1 MGQKQLPVDLDTI
14 WDTLSQSTY
23 LRALGCRVLPDVEQ
37 KIMLLAHIPNVP
49 DGTAVTT
56 SRATFEVGVPELEG
70 RLHFATYGD
79 PAFEA
84 ILAHIETFDLPPCIQ
99 RLEVDVPEVPV
110 KVVGYAVAPM
120 GEDGRTACR
129 LVTAIHDLA
138 MVQMHED
145 ARLTDTDIEPLRHA
159 LAARVREEY
168 QMILAV
174 PRIEVLNEA
183 AGHSQEMLDYLV
195 MRGIILSRQRTGG
208 AEPLFWRE
216 IAALEDIVQEPDRMI
231 RVRRIPSAQ
240 AQHLSHLL
248 FDITVPNTGDESY
261 LDAPRPLLIASL
273 EAAHRLANGMKVRR
287 SELSTDELL
296 ARLNRVIERGD
307 S

>member
-110 KVVGYAVAPM
+110 KVVGYAVAPRS
-120 GEDGRTACR
+120 GDGTPACR

-195 MRGIILSRQRTGG
+195 MRCIILSR
-208 AEPLFWRE
+208 
-216 IAALEDIVQEPDRMI
+216 
-231 RVRRIPSAQ
+231 
-240 AQHLSHLL
+240 
-248 FDITVPNTGDESY
+248 
-261 LDAPRPLLIASL
+261 
-273 EAAHRLANGMKVRR
+273 
-287 SELSTDELL
+287 
-296 ARLNRVIERGD
+296 
-307 S
+307 